1 MNIYSIKNEKL
12 GYFNR
17 PIFCESEAEARSL
30 ILNILMS
37 DSDRAMFGLKGD
49 LSLYYL
55 GSIDF
60 KSGVIF
66 PSLDLKDS
74 DSDNISDMYNP
85 SFICSLDDLF
95 EMIPKDKLKPA
106 VTRDEVIKLS
116 GEIES
121 LLSGL
126 NELSDRFNH
135 HSHTHKKG
143 VVKIESNS

>member
-17 PIFCESEAEARSL
+17 PIFCESDAEARSL

-37 DSDRAMFGLKGD
+37 DSDRAMVGLKGD

-60 KSGVIF
+60 KSGVIL

-74 DSDNISDMYNP
+74 ESDNISDMYNL
-85 SFICSLDDLF
+85 SFVCTLDDLF
-95 EMIPKDKLKPA
+95 DMIPKEKLKPA
-106 VTRDEVIKLS
+106 VTRDELLKLVD
-116 GEIES
+116 EIDH
-121 LLSGL
+121 LG
-126 NELSDRFNH
+126 NKFVELSCNFDNH
-135 HSHTHKKG
+135 THTHKKG